1 MERDDVAALECLAH
15 GRSLWWGWDE
25 CEVTRDGETFY
36 VTHKETT
43 WEFDCPDEVLD
54 FIWSQGYR

>member
-1 MERDDVAALECLAH
+1 MLDDLENLAP
-15 GRSLWWGWDE
+15 GRSLWWEWDE

>member
-1 MERDDVAALECLAH
+1 MIDDDYKDLEDLAP
-15 GRSLWWGWDE
+15 GRSLWWEWDE